1 MAQASVKRNYIY
13 NVSYQILVLITPLV
27 TTPYISRVLGA
38 ENIGI
43 YSYTFSIVTYFTLF
57 LVLGL
62 HMYGQREIAY
72 AQNDIH
78 RQTVIFVN
86 VQLYKLITT
95 VICSTVYL
103 LFLYLNNQ
111 YFDIMIVQGIG
122 IIAAFFDIS
131 WYFTGLEQFRL
142 MVTRNALVKLAGI
155 AAVFIFV
162 KTSDDLLLYAF
173 LIAMVNLLGNL
184 LLWGFTFGR
193 FDKLKKNEIHIF
205 RDNKTI
211 LELFIPLIAVQV
223 YNVLDKTMLG
233 SSMGDMVECGYY
245 EQTTKIINLCMT
257 IITSFG
263 TVLAPHMAAEFVKS
277 NYSSVKKEVNDAFS
291 FIGLIMFP
299 IFFGVVSV
307 ADSMVPWF
315 FGNGYE
321 KVSLIIKLYAIVLLI
336 IPLSNIAASAVLI
349 PSKQHNKSTLAVV
362 IGAVVNLMLNLILI
376 PKLLSVGAAI
386 ATIAAEFI
394 VTFVHIIFI
403 REYVDF
409 KIVLMKYAQ
418 YLTAAVFMGLLSYGI
433 GRGLM
438 MIGLQGFFVTF
449 IQIISGAMIY
459 GGVVVFVIK
468 DNYIVGNI
476 KKLTDKMFN

>member
-1 MAQASVKRNYIY
+1 
-13 NVSYQILVLITPLV
+13 
-27 TTPYISRVLGA
+27 
-38 ENIGI
+38 
-43 YSYTFSIVTYFTLF
+43 
-57 LVLGL
+57 
-62 HMYGQREIAY
+62 
-72 AQNDIH
+72 
-78 RQTVIFVN
+78 
-86 VQLYKLITT
+86 
-95 VICSTVYL
+95 
-103 LFLYLNNQ
+103 
-111 YFDIMIVQGIG
+111 
-122 IIAAFFDIS
+122 
-131 WYFTGLEQFRL
+131 
-142 MVTRNALVKLAGI
+142 
-155 AAVFIFV
+155 
-162 KTSDDLLLYAF
+162 
-173 LIAMVNLLGNL
+173 
-184 LLWGFTFGR
+184 
-193 FDKLKKNEIHIF
+193 
-205 RDNKTI
+205 
-211 LELFIPLIAVQV
+211 
-223 YNVLDKTMLG
+223 
-233 SSMGDMVECGYY
+233 
-245 EQTTKIINLCMT
+245 
-257 IITSFG
+257 
-263 TVLAPHMAAEFVKS
+263 
-277 NYSSVKKEVNDAFS
+277 
-291 FIGLIMFP
+291 
-299 IFFGVVSV
+299 
-307 ADSMVPWF
+307 MVPWF

-321 KVSLIIKLYAIVLLI
+321 KVSLIIKLYAIVLFI

-386 ATIAAEFI
+386 ATIEAEFI